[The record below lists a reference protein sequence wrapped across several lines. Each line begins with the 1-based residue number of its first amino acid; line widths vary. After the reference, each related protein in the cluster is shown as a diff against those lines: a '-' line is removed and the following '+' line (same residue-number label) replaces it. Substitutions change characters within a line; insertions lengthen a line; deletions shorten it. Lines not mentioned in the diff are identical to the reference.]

1 MSTYRTHMPIYTN
14 HFFHVAKISKK
25 LKILYF
31 IAYYLIFNRN
41 ILNFDIFYF

>member
-1 MSTYRTHMPIYTN
+1 MSTYRTHIPIYTN

-25 LKILYF
+25 LLFIKF
-31 IAYYLIFNRN
+31 IAFYLIINRN